1 MNAILSGKLANI
13 QSMTRVESAMVQRFQ
28 AENGSGATVTEAQIT
43 AIQESIDK
51 KVSEYEAVL
60 SAAPVQ
66 GASAPAEAV
75 PGAPAAV

>member
-13 QSMTRVESAMVQRFQ
+13 QSMIRAESAMVRQFQ

-43 AIQESIDK
+43 AMQEAIDQ
-51 KVSEYEAVL
+51 KVSEYEAAL

-66 GASAPAEAV
+66 GTSAPEEAV
-75 PGAPAAV
+75 PGAPAVV